1 MNSKKRQSNRR
12 SKKMTDNLKEN
23 YSLQEEA
30 SEVKMFEEEEPD
42 FQNKEKIQ
50 GEDLSEKLEDDYHK
64 IKKLDEY
71 DIKHLD
77 EEEYSQMSLGQ
88 RRKAEEEIKRRELYE
103 NKIKKFDRFQRN
115 IPELLKEESM
125 LDDESNEMLEMEIR
139 KRKDNYFQG
148 LEKIYDDEEIVDEE
162 EYYDLENIRG
172 KLSEWI
178 KDTKTVNYIK
188 KNFRRF
194 LINFVDAKGKRV
206 YEERIN
212 RMCTNNEKS
221 MDVTYKDLSDM
232 FPTLAYWIFETP
244 NIIIPYLNSV
254 VYNLACNYYPGY
266 INIQDEVYVKIKDFP
281 LEEKIRDLRTFHIN
295 TLIKVKGVIT
305 KRYPVYQKLKKLYYI
320 CLKCGDRKGPIF
332 QNDKINL
339 NMGQCAACHS
349 NGPYKIE
356 SSTKVYGNHQKIIVQ
371 ESPSTVEPGRVP
383 RSKEVIL
390 LGDKIDIA
398 RPGDEVEIVG
408 TFSSQYDFK
417 MNIKHG
423 APIFKTYIECNSIQ
437 RTHELE
443 STSISDIDKSTI
455 KSLSK
460 NPDIFHI
467 ITQSVAPSIYGH
479 TEIKQA
485 LVLALFSGVPKKK
498 DSHKIRGDINIL
510 LLGDPGLGKSQ
521 FLKYVQNVS
530 HRSVY
535 TTGKGASAVG
545 LTASVKRDPISG
557 EWCLEGG
564 ALVLADTGICLID
577 EFDKMNESDR
587 TSIHEAMEQQ
597 CISISKAGIVAN
609 LQARCSVIAAAN
621 PYKGTYDDKLSFQDN
636 VELSDPIL
644 SRFDVLCVLKDEVDV
659 CKDKRLADFIVNSHR
674 INHPDIEVED
684 DQKDKKVDV
693 GIDQELLRKYIMYA
707 KIHFKPKMALICG
720 KKLEN
725 FYVKLRE
732 ESKKSSGL
740 KIMVRHLESLI
751 RLSTASAKL
760 HLRKTVTERDCD
772 IAISVLLSSFIKS
785 QKPSIAEV
793 IKRKF
798 SVYLKKSSSSNSK
811 LAYILNNLVNQ
822 YITYS
827 KIRNDSDLNESN
839 MVKVPY
845 NEFVTVA
852 KDNQIHELKYFLD
865 SDYFISNFF
874 LEIEDSVQYIK
885 KII

>member
-1 MNSKKRQSNRR
+1 MRPNR
-12 SKKMTDNLKEN
+12 SKKKNFNL
-23 YSLQEEA
+23 SEEA
-30 SEVKMFEEEEPD
+30 SEVKSFLEEEIP
-42 FQNKEKIQ
+42 QQKEKIQ

-64 IKKLDEY
+64 IKKLDDY
-71 DIKHLD
+71 DIRHLD

-103 NKIKKFDRFQRN
+103 NKVKKFDRYERN

-125 LDDESNEMLEMEIR
+125 LASEDNEMLELEIR
-139 KRKDNYFQG
+139 KRKDNYFEG
-148 LEKIYDDEEIVDEE
+148 LEKIYDDEENVDEE

-178 KDTKTVNYIK
+178 KDNKTVNYIK

-194 LINFVDAKGKRV
+194 LINFRDTKGKRV

-212 RMCTNNEKS
+212 YMCTNNEKS

-232 FPTLAYWIFETP
+232 YPTLAYWIFETP
-244 NIIIPYLNSV
+244 NLIIPYLNSV
-254 VYNLACNYYPGY
+254 VYSLACNYYPGY
-266 INIQDEVYVKIKDFP
+266 INIQDEVYIKIKDFP

-320 CLKCGDRKGPIF
+320 CMKCGDRKGPIF
-332 QNDKINL
+332 QNDKSDL
-339 NMGQCAACHS
+339 NFGQCASCHS

-398 RPGDEVEIVG
+398 RPGDEVEVVG

-437 RTHELE
+437 RTHELV
-443 STSISDIDKSTI
+443 STSISDIDKSKI
-455 KSLSK
+455 KALSK
-460 NPDIFHI
+460 NPDVFEI

-485 LVLALFSGVPKKK
+485 IILALFGGVPKKK

-521 FLKYVQNVS
+521 FLKYIQCVS

-545 LTASVKRDPISG
+545 LTASVKRDPVSG

-659 CKDKRLADFIVNSHR
+659 CKDKRLADFIINSHR
-674 INHPDIEVED
+674 KNHPDIEIDED
-684 DQKDKKVDV
+684 KEEEEAEKIK
-693 GIDQELLRKYIMYA
+693 GIDQELLRKYIMFA
-707 KIHFKPKMALICG
+707 KINFKPTMTIVCG

-772 IAISVLLSSFIKS
+772 IAIAVLLSSFIKS
-785 QKPSIAEV
+785 QKPSIGEV

-798 SVYLKKSSSSNSK
+798 SIYLKKSSSSKSK

-827 KIRNDSDLNESN
+827 KIRNDNNLNESN
-839 MVKVPY
+839 MVKIPY

-852 KDNQIHELKYFLD
+852 KENQIRDLKYFFD
-865 SDYFISNFF
+865 SDYFRSNFF
-874 LEIEDSVQYIK
+874 IEVEDTVRYIK